1 MYAVISAGG
10 KQYRVEQGTTFLV
23 EKLPDEAGSSVTL
36 DQVLLVSDGD
46 DIRVGTPT
54 VPGASVTVTVLGEQA
69 GEKVIIFKYKQKA
82 RYRRRTG
89 HRQHYTQLRVDGINL
104 DSRDSRDSRDT
115 AKVEDDT
122 PKKAAAPRKAPATK
136 KAAADEAAPDKAAA
150 DEAAPK
156 KAAPRKAP
164 ATKKASTKAGSD

>member
-23 EKLPDEAGSSVTL
+23 EKLPDEAGSSVTI

-54 VPGASVTVTVLGEQA
+54 VPGASVTLTVLGEQA
-69 GEKVIIFKYKQKA
+69 GEKIVIFKYKQKA

-89 HRQHYTQLRVDGINL
+89 HRQHYTQLRVDGIN
-104 DSRDSRDSRDT
+104 
-115 AKVEDDT
+115 VESSEA
-122 PKKAAAPRKAPATK
+122 PKKKKKAEPNKAEPKPRKARTA
-136 KAAADEAAPDKAAA
+136 
-150 DEAAPK
+150 
-156 KAAPRKAP
+156 
-164 ATKKASTKAGSD
+164 AGSE